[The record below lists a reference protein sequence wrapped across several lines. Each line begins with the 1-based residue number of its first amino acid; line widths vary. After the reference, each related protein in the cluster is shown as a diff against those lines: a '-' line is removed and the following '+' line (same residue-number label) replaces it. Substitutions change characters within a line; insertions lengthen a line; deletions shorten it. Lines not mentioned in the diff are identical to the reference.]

1 MLRSIDFIYSKEQAI
16 EKVREIL
23 SLNGINDAI
32 EKEINNRYGLKFT
45 FSQGKE
51 FSIIL
56 YFKGASSSKIFLKKR
71 QMTLLHGFYHQKIY
85 QMKCLL
91 MSHFI
96 TQVYQF
102 MHHLKSRQQKVK
114 RQYVQKF

>member
-56 YFKGASSSKIFLKKR
+56 YFKGASSSKIFFEKTTDDIIAWFLPPKD
-71 QMTLLHGFYHQKIY
+71 LPDEVV
-85 QMKCLL
+85 C
-91 MSHFI
+91 
-96 TQVYQF
+96 
-102 MHHLKSRQQKVK
+102 
-114 RQYVQKF
+114 